1 MPLNGSIIISLGP
14 IVYDEIR
21 IYGGSARPIYKYT
34 IQNRGTT
41 VISAVQRQAKRCH
54 WLYVV

>member
-54 WLYVV
+54 